1 MEAFEEGSLAR
12 GRVSD
17 GLRRLT
23 PAGALPEG
31 AHIFVARNKR
41 NPAAR
46 CLVASPVF
54 LSDVSAFHA
63 EYAPPLRLL
72 ESLAGS
78 ASTCLRV
85 LRPRCQP
92 CADRR
97 DGGRSLAGW
106 FVGFLRSSKHKSRD
120 PQSDSAIA
128 AVWDRRARGTGDRA
142 ASCLVTLP
150 CLEYTLYSS

>member
-1 MEAFEEGSLAR
+1 METFEEGLLAR
-12 GRVSD
+12 RSVSD

-31 AHIFVARNKR
+31 AHIFVARSKR
-41 NPAAR
+41 NPAAK

-54 LSDVSAFHA
+54 FSDAAAFHA

-72 ESLAGS
+72 ELLACS

-85 LRPRCQP
+85 LRPQCQP

-97 DGGRSLAGW
+97 GDGRSLAGW
-106 FVGFLRSSKHKSRD
+106 FAGFLRSSKHKFRD
-120 PQSDSAIA
+120 PQ
-128 AVWDRRARGTGDRA
+128 
-142 ASCLVTLP
+142 
-150 CLEYTLYSS
+150 